1 MTDIYIKSEV
11 HQSDASVNV
20 SLHHQTLQDD
30 SLFAAS
36 HDPVC
41 ECELQQCDIKP
52 DPYLQL
58 KQELTPGLAVK
69 SELPASTLNISQNDQ
84 HYQDHKAIVST
95 QYQEYQEDLSM
106 TFSKE
111 YNG

>member
-1 MTDIYIKSEV
+1 MYEKSE
-11 HQSDASVNV
+11 QPQNDISVNS
-20 SLHHQTLQDD
+20 SLDNHSD
-30 SLFAAS
+30 SLFAVS
-36 HDPVC
+36 HDQVLK
-41 ECELQQCDIKP
+41 CELQQWDIKP

-69 SELPASTLNISQNDQ
+69 SELPASTLNISQTDQ

-111 YNG
+111 YNGW

>member
-1 MTDIYIKSEV
+1 MNENSE
-11 HQSDASVNV
+11 QPRNDMSVYS
-20 SLHHQTLQDD
+20 SLHNQCLQGD
-30 SLFAAS
+30 SLFAVS
-36 HDPVC
+36 RDQVLKC
-41 ECELQQCDIKP
+41 EIQQWDIKP

-69 SELPASTLNISQNDQ
+69 SELPVSTLNISQNDQ

-111 YNG
+111 YN

>member
-1 MTDIYIKSEV
+1 MNNMNEKSEQHQNDSNV
-11 HQSDASVNV
+11 NGSLYNQSDSF
-20 SLHHQTLQDD
+20 LG
-30 SLFAAS
+30 
-36 HDPVC
+36 HDQVLKC
-41 ECELQQCDIKP
+41 EPQQWDIKP

-69 SELPASTLNISQNDQ
+69 SELPASTLNISQTDQ